1 MRIIRTSYA
10 LAVCAALALGA
21 GGCATQKGNPGASS
35 KQTTDTSQDRRG
47 AVVTTADA
55 AINAKVKT
63 ALAADSMVKARNID
77 ADTVRG
83 VVTLNGTVG
92 SAAEKD
98 QAIRI
103 ARGIDGVVEV
113 RDNLK
118 PAS

>member
-1 MRIIRTSYA
+1 MRITRTSYA

-21 GGCATQKGNPGASS
+21 GGCATLKGNPSG
-35 KQTTDTSQDRRG
+35 KQTTDTSENRRG

-92 SAAEKD
+92 SPAEKA
-98 QAIRI
+98 QAIKI